1 MKKYELVA
9 VVAKKTGLTQTQV
22 DEVINATCE
31 TIVETC
37 VENGGEVNLPA
48 LGKFRQKS
56 NPARDGINP
65 LTKEKIKIK
74 ETHTLK
80 FTPTATIKKTIND

>member
-9 VVAKKTGLTQTQV
+9 AVSKKTGLTQNQV
-22 DEVINATCE
+22 SEVINATCE

-37 VENGGEVNLPA
+37 VENGEEVNLPA
-48 LGKFRQKS
+48 FGKFRQNN
-56 NPARDGINP
+56 NPAREGINP

-74 ETHTLK
+74 ETHTIK
-80 FTPTATIKKTIND
+80 FSPTASIKKTID

>member
-9 VVAKKTGLTQTQV
+9 AVSKKTGLTQNQV
-22 DEVINATCE
+22 NEVINATCE

-37 VENGGEVNLPA
+37 VENGEEVNLPA
-48 LGKFRQKS
+48 FGKFRQKS
-56 NPARDGINP
+56 NPAREGINP

-74 ETHTLK
+74 ETHTIK
-80 FTPTATIKKTIND
+80 FSRTASIKKTID

>member
-9 VVAKKTGLTQTQV
+9 AVSKKTGLTQNQV
-22 DEVINATCE
+22 NEVINATCE

-37 VENGGEVNLPA
+37 VDNGEEVNLPA
-48 LGKFRQKS
+48 FGKFRQKS
-56 NPARDGINP
+56 NPAREGINP

-74 ETHTLK
+74 ETHTIK
-80 FTPTATIKKTIND
+80 FSPTASIKKTID

>member
-9 VVAKKTGLTQTQV
+9 AVSKKTGLTQNQV
-22 DEVINATCE
+22 SEVINATCE

-37 VENGGEVNLPA
+37 VENGEEVNLPA
-48 LGKFRQKS
+48 FGKFRQKS
-56 NPARDGINP
+56 NPAREGINP

-74 ETHTLK
+74 ETHTIK
-80 FTPTATIKKTIND
+80 FSPAASIKKTID

>member
-9 VVAKKTGLTQTQV
+9 AVSKKTGLTQNQV
-22 DEVINATCE
+22 SEVINATCE

-37 VENGGEVNLPA
+37 VENGDEVNLPA
-48 LGKFRQKS
+48 FGKFRQKS
-56 NPARDGINP
+56 NPAREGINP

-74 ETHTLK
+74 ETHTIK
-80 FTPTATIKKTIND
+80 FSPTASIKKTID

>member
-9 VVAKKTGLTQTQV
+9 AVSKKTGLTQNQV
-22 DEVINATCE
+22 NEVINATCE

-37 VENGGEVNLPA
+37 VENGEEVNLPA
-48 LGKFRQKS
+48 FGKFRQKS
-56 NPARDGINP
+56 NPAREGINP

-74 ETHTLK
+74 ETHTIK
-80 FTPTATIKKTIND
+80 FSPAASIKKTIN

>member
-9 VVAKKTGLTQTQV
+9 AVSKKTGLTQNQV
-22 DEVINATCE
+22 SEVINATCE

-37 VENGGEVNLPA
+37 VENGEEVNLPA
-48 LGKFRQKS
+48 FGKFRQKS
-56 NPARDGINP
+56 NPAREGINP

-74 ETHTLK
+74 ETHTIK
-80 FTPTATIKKTIND
+80 FSPTASIKKTIN

>member
-9 VVAKKTGLTQTQV
+9 AVSKKTGLTQNQV
-22 DEVINATCE
+22 SEVINATCE

-37 VENGGEVNLPA
+37 VENGEEVNLPA
-48 LGKFRQKS
+48 FGKFRQKN
-56 NPARDGINP
+56 NPAREGINP

-74 ETHTLK
+74 ETHTIK
-80 FTPTATIKKTIND
+80 FSPTASIKKTID

>member
-9 VVAKKTGLTQTQV
+9 AVSKKTGLTQNQV
-22 DEVINATCE
+22 SEVINATCE

-37 VENGGEVNLPA
+37 VENGEEVNLPA
-48 LGKFRQKS
+48 FGKFRQKS
-56 NPARDGINP
+56 NPAREGINP

-74 ETHTLK
+74 ETHTIRLS
-80 FTPTATIKKTIND
+80 PTASIKKTID

>member
-9 VVAKKTGLTQTQV
+9 AVSKKTGLNQNQV
-22 DEVINATCE
+22 NEVINATCE

-37 VENGGEVNLPA
+37 VENGEEVNLPA
-48 LGKFRQKS
+48 FGKFRQKS
-56 NPARDGINP
+56 NPAREGINP

-74 ETHTLK
+74 ETHTIK
-80 FTPTATIKKTIND
+80 FSPTASIKKTID

>member
-9 VVAKKTGLTQTQV
+9 AVAKKTGLTQTQV

-37 VENGGEVNLPA
+37 VENGEEVNLPT
-48 LGKFRQKS
+48 LGKFRQKN
-56 NPARDGINP
+56 NPAREGINP

-80 FTPTATIKKTIND
+80 FAPTATIKKTIG

>member
-9 VVAKKTGLTQTQV
+9 AVAKKTGLTQTQV
-22 DEVINATCE
+22 DEVINTTCE

-37 VENGGEVNLPA
+37 VENGEEVNLPT
-48 LGKFRQKS
+48 LGKFRQKI
-56 NPARDGINP
+56 NPAREGINP

-80 FTPTATIKKTIND
+80 FAPTATIKKTIG

>member
-9 VVAKKTGLTQTQV
+9 AVSKKTGLTQNQV
-22 DEVINATCE
+22 SEVINATCE

-37 VENGGEVNLPA
+37 VENGEEVNLPA
-48 LGKFRQKS
+48 FGKFRQKS
-56 NPARDGINP
+56 NPEREGINP

-74 ETHTLK
+74 ETHTIK
-80 FTPTATIKKTIND
+80 FSPTASIKKTIN

>member
-9 VVAKKTGLTQTQV
+9 AVSKKTGLTQNQV
-22 DEVINATCE
+22 NEVINATCE

-37 VENGGEVNLPA
+37 VDNGDEVNLPA
-48 LGKFRQKS
+48 FGKFRQKS
-56 NPARDGINP
+56 NPSREGINP

-74 ETHTLK
+74 ETHTIK
-80 FTPTATIKKTIND
+80 FSPTASIKKTID

>member
-9 VVAKKTGLTQTQV
+9 AVSKKTGLTQNQV
-22 DEVINATCE
+22 NEVISATCE

-37 VENGGEVNLPA
+37 VENGEEVNLPA
-48 LGKFRQKS
+48 FGKFRQKS
-56 NPARDGINP
+56 NPAREGINP

-74 ETHTLK
+74 ETHTIK
-80 FTPTATIKKTIND
+80 FSPTASIKKTID

>member
-1 MKKYELVA
+1 MKKHELVA
-9 VVAKKTGLTQTQV
+9 AVAKKTGLTQNQV

-37 VENGGEVNLPA
+37 VENGEEVNLA
-48 LGKFRQKS
+48 SFGKFRQKN
-56 NPARDGINP
+56 NPAREGINP
-65 LTKEKIKIK
+65 LTREKIKIK

-80 FTPTATIKKTIND
+80 FAPAATIKKTMD

>member
-9 VVAKKTGLTQTQV
+9 AVSKKTGLTQNQV
-22 DEVINATCE
+22 SEVINATCE

-37 VENGGEVNLPA
+37 VENGEEVNLPA
-48 LGKFRQKS
+48 FGKFRQKS
-56 NPARDGINP
+56 NPAQDGINP

-74 ETHTLK
+74 ETHTIK
-80 FTPTATIKKTIND
+80 FSPTASIKKTID

>member
-9 VVAKKTGLTQTQV
+9 AVSKKTGLTQNQV
-22 DEVINATCE
+22 NEVINATCE

-37 VENGGEVNLPA
+37 VENGEEVNLPA
-48 LGKFRQKS
+48 FGKFRQKN
-56 NPARDGINP
+56 NPAREGINP

-74 ETHTLK
+74 ETHTIK
-80 FTPTATIKKTIND
+80 FSPTASIKKTID

>member
-9 VVAKKTGLTQTQV
+9 AVSKKTGLTQNQV
-22 DEVINATCE
+22 NEVINATCE

-37 VENGGEVNLPA
+37 VENGEEVNLPSF
-48 LGKFRQKS
+48 GKFRQKS
-56 NPARDGINP
+56 NPDIEGINR

-74 ETHTLK
+74 ETHTIK
-80 FTPTATIKKTIND
+80 FSPTASIKKTIN

>member
-9 VVAKKTGLTQTQV
+9 AVSKKTGLTQNQV
-22 DEVINATCE
+22 NEVINATCE

-37 VENGGEVNLPA
+37 VENGDEVNLPA
-48 LGKFRQKS
+48 FGKFRQKS

-74 ETHTLK
+74 ETHTIK
-80 FTPTATIKKTIND
+80 FSPTASIKKTID

>member
-9 VVAKKTGLTQTQV
+9 AVSKKTGLTQNQV
-22 DEVINATCE
+22 NEVINATCE

-37 VENGGEVNLPA
+37 VENGEEVNLPA
-48 LGKFRQKS
+48 FGKFRQKS
-56 NPARDGINP
+56 NPAREGINP

-74 ETHTLK
+74 ESHTIK
-80 FTPTATIKKTIND
+80 FSPTASIKKTID

>member
-9 VVAKKTGLTQTQV
+9 AVSKKTGLTQNQV
-22 DEVINATCE
+22 NEVINATCE

-37 VENGGEVNLPA
+37 VENGEEVNLPA
-48 LGKFRQKS
+48 FGKFRQKS
-56 NPARDGINP
+56 NPAREGINP

-74 ETHTLK
+74 ETHTIK
-80 FTPTATIKKTIND
+80 FSPTASIKKTID

>member
-9 VVAKKTGLTQTQV
+9 AVSKKTGLTQNQV
-22 DEVINATCE
+22 NEVINATCE

-37 VENGGEVNLPA
+37 VENGEEVNLPA
-48 LGKFRQKS
+48 FGKFRQKS
-56 NPARDGINP
+56 NPAREGINP

-74 ETHTLK
+74 ETHTIK
-80 FTPTATIKKTIND
+80 FSPAASIKKTID

>member
-9 VVAKKTGLTQTQV
+9 AVSKKTGLTQNQV
-22 DEVINATCE
+22 SEVINATCE

-37 VENGGEVNLPA
+37 VENGEEVNLPA
-48 LGKFRQKS
+48 FGKFRQKS
-56 NPARDGINP
+56 NLAREGINP

-74 ETHTLK
+74 ETHTIK
-80 FTPTATIKKTIND
+80 FSPTASIKKTID

>member
-9 VVAKKTGLTQTQV
+9 AVSKKTGLTQNQV
-22 DEVINATCE
+22 SEVINATCE

-37 VENGGEVNLPA
+37 VENGEEVNLPA
-48 LGKFRQKS
+48 FGKFRQKS
-56 NPARDGINP
+56 NPARECINP

-74 ETHTLK
+74 ETHTIK
-80 FTPTATIKKTIND
+80 FSPTASIKKTID

>member
-9 VVAKKTGLTQTQV
+9 AVSKKTGLTQNQV
-22 DEVINATCE
+22 SEVINATCE

-37 VENGGEVNLPA
+37 VENGEEVNLPA
-48 LGKFRQKS
+48 FGKFRQKS

-74 ETHTLK
+74 ETHTIK
-80 FTPTATIKKTIND
+80 FSPTASIKKTID

>member
-9 VVAKKTGLTQTQV
+9 AVSKKTGLTQNQV
-22 DEVINATCE
+22 NEVINATCE

-37 VENGGEVNLPA
+37 VDNGDEVNLPA
-48 LGKFRQKS
+48 FGKFRKKS

-74 ETHTLK
+74 ETHTIK
-80 FTPTATIKKTIND
+80 FSPTASIKKTID

>member
-9 VVAKKTGLTQTQV
+9 AVSKKTGLTKNQV
-22 DEVINATCE
+22 SEVINATCE

-37 VENGGEVNLPA
+37 VENGEEVNLPA
-48 LGKFRQKS
+48 FGKFRQKS
-56 NPARDGINP
+56 NPAREGINP

-74 ETHTLK
+74 ETHTIK
-80 FTPTATIKKTIND
+80 FSPTASIKKTIN

>member
-9 VVAKKTGLTQTQV
+9 AVSKKTGLTQNQV
-22 DEVINATCE
+22 NEVINETCE

-37 VENGGEVNLPA
+37 VENGEEVNLPA
-48 LGKFRQKS
+48 FGKFRQKS
-56 NPARDGINP
+56 NPAREGINP

-74 ETHTLK
+74 ETHTIK
-80 FTPTATIKKTIND
+80 FSPTASIKKTID

>member
-9 VVAKKTGLTQTQV
+9 AVSKKTGLTQNRV
-22 DEVINATCE
+22 SEVINATCE

-37 VENGGEVNLPA
+37 VENGEEVNLPA
-48 LGKFRQKS
+48 FGKFRQKS
-56 NPARDGINP
+56 NPAREGINP

-74 ETHTLK
+74 ETHTIK
-80 FTPTATIKKTIND
+80 FSPTASIKKTID

>member
-9 VVAKKTGLTQTQV
+9 AVSKKTGLTQNQV
-22 DEVINATCE
+22 SEVINATCE

-37 VENGGEVNLPA
+37 VENGEEVNLPA
-48 LGKFRQKS
+48 FGKFRQKS
-56 NPARDGINP
+56 NPAREGINP

-74 ETHTLK
+74 ETHTIK
-80 FTPTATIKKTIND
+80 FSPTASIKKTID

>member
-9 VVAKKTGLTQTQV
+9 AVSKKTGLTQNQV
-22 DEVINATCE
+22 SELINATCE

-37 VENGGEVNLPA
+37 VENGEEVNLPA
-48 LGKFRQKS
+48 FGKFRQKS
-56 NPARDGINP
+56 NPAREGINP

-74 ETHTLK
+74 ETHTIK
-80 FTPTATIKKTIND
+80 FSPTASIKKTID

>member
-9 VVAKKTGLTQTQV
+9 AVSKKTGLTQNQV
-22 DEVINATCE
+22 NEVINVTCE

-37 VENGGEVNLPA
+37 VENGEEVNLPA
-48 LGKFRQKS
+48 FGKFRQKR
-56 NPARDGINP
+56 NPAREGINP

-74 ETHTLK
+74 ETHTIK
-80 FTPTATIKKTIND
+80 FSPTASIKKTID